1 MLKYSGFVFFFPW
14 QTALKLLVGNDEE
27 LLHAIPIL
35 LGCNK
40 EDIGEGNFIEISK
53 VREVVYFMKE
63 SSFSHLMEV
72 SDLLL
77 DKAYVHV
84 TYITC

>member
-1 MLKYSGFVFFFPW
+1 MFFFPW

-40 EDIGEGNFIEISK
+40 EDIGEGNFIEVSA
-53 VREVVYFMKE
+53 VRKVVYLMKE

-72 SDLLL
+72 SHLLI